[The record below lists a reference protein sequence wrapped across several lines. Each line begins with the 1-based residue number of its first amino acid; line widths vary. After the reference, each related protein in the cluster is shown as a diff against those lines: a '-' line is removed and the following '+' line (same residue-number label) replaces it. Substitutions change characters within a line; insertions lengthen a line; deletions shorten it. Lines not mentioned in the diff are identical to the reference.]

1 MLSTARLRKS
11 QNYASKPPIKTST
24 NRQRRR
30 RKLMTS
36 EQRKRLRRI
45 NVSGRKRRRSFRQRR
60 TKPIRF
66 KLRSRTRLRI

>member
-30 RKLMTS
+30 RQLMTS

-45 NVSGRKRRRSFRQRR
+45 NVSGRKRRKSFRQRR
-60 TKPIRF
+60 TKPI
-66 KLRSRTRLRI
+66 